1 MKIQHKLIIDR
12 WEKISTVK
20 SIPVASEFKTF
31 FEEIFENGY
40 TLNFTTNDY
49 VIRMLRGFKFNKA
62 DEIKDEIDYSNEHFK
77 FCFCLDLH
85 SVEMSEGIAE
95 IFDKYLMDECRP
107 YQNFDKT
114 FFDFWIDVL
123 NSEKSKSKK
132 KSRKKVSS
140 SYRFDNTEK
149 GVILC

>member
-12 WEKISTVK
+12 WEKLSKVKGISL
-20 SIPVASEFKTF
+20 ASEIKAF

-40 TLNFTTNDY
+40 TSSFRTGDY
-49 VIRMLRGFKFNKA
+49 VIRMLSGFKFNKA
-62 DEIKDEIDYSNEHFK
+62 DEIIDEIEYANENFN

-85 SVEMSEGIAE
+85 TVEMPTKIAE
-95 IFDKYLMDECRP
+95 MFDKYLMDECRP
-107 YQNFDKT
+107 YQEFDKT

-132 KSRKKVSS
+132 KSRKK
-140 SYRFDNTEK
+140 
-149 GVILC
+149 

>member
-20 SIPVASEFKTF
+20 SISVASEIKAF

-40 TLNFTTNDY
+40 TSSFVTGDY

-62 DEIKDEIDYSNEHFK
+62 DEIIDEIEYANENYN

-95 IFDKYLMDECRP
+95 IFDKYLMDDCRP
-107 YQNFDKT
+107 YQEFDKT

-132 KSRKKVSS
+132 KSRKKVS
-140 SYRFDNTEK
+140 
-149 GVILC
+149 